1 MDNFKE
7 VSFTDPDSKITY
19 KAMVDSK
26 FYNMPKKDQDEYI
39 KEVLLPA
46 GRNGHLT
53 SWGDTLKGGLGSVA
67 SGATLGFSKYVLPD
81 SWNDA
86 TNRFNTEHPYIST
99 ATEIGGGL
107 AAPLV
112 AAAEAELLPEEAAIG
127 GGLLAGTA
135 GKDLLG
141 NILKKAVVSDAVN
154 NIAKGAVKE
163 AAEKVAPKLSSKV
176 VDKVGNLASS
186 ALQGGIYNY
195 NTSDGDGAT
204 NFAQGAIGGGLLHGL
219 GAGAKTAYDYSA
231 GKVVQGIGNKLGIN
245 SEKNAANYLLKD
257 AADHKSSPEELLN
270 NLRNI
275 SNTAP
280 NARVIDANPE
290 LLGSEGLLGN
300 LAYPNQK
307 LTDKVGRIAQSDLKN
322 SDKIAQDIINNKLGN
337 LDPDGISSILDDLT
351 NKRKLATEDLYNKYN
366 NSTIDLTS
374 NDALFNNLVKNAEYS
389 KYLRQHSG
397 DYSGRDADLAN
408 ISRLLENRNNLSN
421 NSAVN
426 KVGDTLTLNQLVAD
440 LDNKDANRAAN
451 DYLIN
456 LSKQSN
462 LPFSTKGNLIADYI
476 DNHLLKNED
485 VYSKQYKQLLP
496 NSLSPQERQAL
507 ELKAAIREVSPEYDA
522 AQNKYRN
529 YSLPINQI
537 DLANSLGSVNT
548 VNRLSEQST
557 ANFNKM
563 YNDLSNSISQLS
575 DEDIKDIGKLAI
587 RHSLQDLIDKKSNV
601 NDVNNIA
608 GLAKDVIGS
617 NHINDRLSH
626 VYGSD
631 DIANLLNNLS
641 LQDTINKERIKL
653 NKNTNKRVA
662 ENDNEHLISSIP
674 MPHRFIANLMKNYVV
689 SPYKTSANAPAI
701 VDLLLQPADK
711 AIPVLE
717 EAINKSKK
725 VSKNKLTNNLSGILN
740 SILQR
745 DIAMQNNSNN

>member
-1 MDNFKE
+1 M
-7 VSFTDPDSKITY
+7 
-19 KAMVDSK
+19 
-26 FYNMPKKDQDEYI
+26 
-39 KEVLLPA
+39 
-46 GRNGHLT
+46 
-53 SWGDTLKGGLGSVA
+53 
-67 SGATLGFSKYVLPD
+67 
-81 SWNDA
+81 
-86 TNRFNTEHPYIST
+86 
-99 ATEIGGGL
+99 
-107 AAPLV
+107 
-112 AAAEAELLPEEAAIG
+112 
-127 GGLLAGTA
+127 
-135 GKDLLG
+135 
-141 NILKKAVVSDAVN
+141 
-154 NIAKGAVKE
+154 
-163 AAEKVAPKLSSKV
+163 
-176 VDKVGNLASS
+176 
-186 ALQGGIYNY
+186 
-195 NTSDGDGAT
+195 
-204 NFAQGAIGGGLLHGL
+204 
-219 GAGAKTAYDYSA
+219 
-231 GKVVQGIGNKLGIN
+231 
-245 SEKNAANYLLKD
+245 
-257 AADHKSSPEELLN
+257 
-270 NLRNI
+270 
-275 SNTAP
+275 
-280 NARVIDANPE
+280 
-290 LLGSEGLLGN
+290 GSEGLLGN